1 MAALLACISLSC
13 IFCAC
18 GTGDGRENLIDLSG
32 EWAFAIDSLDA
43 GIQEEWYKK
52 SLQDKVQLPG
62 SMTTN
67 GKGEDISL
75 KTRWTGS
82 IVDSSFFKSEEY
94 ARYRE
99 PGNIKVPFWLQPIK
113 YYKGAAWYQ
122 KEINVPDSWKDK
134 AVELFIERSHWE
146 TTVWLDE
153 QMMGTRNSLG
163 TPHVYAL
170 PEPLSPGRH
179 TVTVRVDNRI
189 KDFNVGINSHS
200 ITDHTQSNWN
210 GMIGDLHVSARPALH
225 ISGVQLYPDV
235 KNKQVVAKISINNLK
250 GDTSQASLRLVV
262 TSAGTQGEKLE
273 PLSKEIDIKGESD
286 VFEIIYP
293 MGDAPRLWDEFDPN
307 LYSMEVRLTGVD
319 GADERDVTFGMRE
332 FSTQGTQ
339 FTINGRPVFLRGT
352 MEGAIF
358 PKTGYPPTAVEEWM
372 RIFRICKS
380 YGLNHMRFHSWCPP
394 EAAFTAAD
402 QMGFYLQLESS
413 SWANQGSPIGDGNAL
428 DQYIYDESARMV
440 KAYGNHPSFC
450 MMAYGN
456 EPSGENH
463 IAYLTDFVRHW
474 QQKDERILYT
484 TGSGWPVIPQSDYN
498 STPDPRIQRWGEG
511 LRSIINQQP
520 PRTNYDWKDIIAS
533 YDQPTVSHEIG
544 QWCVYPNFKEISK
557 YDGVLQAR
565 NFEIFQDKLS
575 TNGMGHL
582 ADSFL
587 LASGKLQVLCY
598 KADIEAALRTPGFGG
613 FQLLDLHDFPG
624 QGTAL
629 VGVLDP
635 FWEEKGYVTAD
646 EYSQFCSPTVPLVRL
661 PKMVYSNNETLAAHA
676 EIAHFGPLALEKVTP
691 SWKLTHSQGDVFA
704 EGQLPER
711 DIPLG
716 NALSLGTIEV
726 SLKQI
731 TKPEKLTLS
740 VSVGEAENSWDIWVY
755 PAVLPSVVNS
765 NKIKVTPVFDA
776 STESFLKKGG
786 TVLLTLPN
794 GSVKADKGGNVAVG
808 FSSIFWNTAWTGG
821 QAPHTLGILCDP
833 EHPALKEFPTEFH
846 SDWQWWDAITHADAI
861 QLSAVSSDLQP
872 IVRVI
877 DDWFTARPLALVFE
891 CRIGNGKLLVSSI
904 DLLSNQANRPEA
916 RQLLHSLTQY
926 MGSEAFNPTVQLAPD
941 KIKSFVKQ

>member
-1 MAALLACISLSC
+1 MALLACICLIC
-13 IFCAC
+13 IFSAC
-18 GTGDGRENLIDLSG
+18 RTDDRRENLIDLSG

-43 GIQEEWYKK
+43 GIQQEWYKK
-52 SLQDKVQLPG
+52 SMQDKVHLPG

-67 GKGEDISL
+67 RKGDDISL
-75 KTRWTGS
+75 KTPWTGS
-82 IVDSSFFKSEEY
+82 IIDSSFFKSQDY
-94 ARYRE
+94 ARYRKS
-99 PGNIKVPFWLQPIK
+99 GNIKVPFWLQPIK

-122 KEINVPDSWKDK
+122 KQINVPDSWKDK

-153 QMMGTRNSLG
+153 KLMGTRNSLG

-170 PEPLSPGRH
+170 PETLSPGRH
-179 TVTVRVDNRI
+179 TITVRVDNRI

-210 GMIGDLHVSARPALH
+210 GMIGDLHISARPALH
-225 ISGVQLYPDV
+225 ISDVQVYPDV
-235 KNKQVVAKISINNLK
+235 KNRQVVAKISINNLK
-250 GDTSQASLRLVV
+250 GDNSQANLRLVV
-262 TSAGTQGEKLE
+262 TSAWTKGEKLE
-273 PLSKEIDIKGESD
+273 PLSKNIDIKGKST
-286 VFEIIYP
+286 VFEILYP

-307 LYSMEVRLTGVD
+307 LYSMEVRLAGRD
-319 GADERDVTFGMRE
+319 AADEKDVPFGMRE
-332 FSTQGTQ
+332 FSTQGTH

-372 RIFRICKS
+372 RIFRVCKS

-402 QMGFYLQLESS
+402 QMGFFLQLESS
-413 SWANQGSPIGDGNAL
+413 SWANQGSSIGDGKAI

-456 EPSGENH
+456 EPAGKNQ

-498 STPDPRIQRWGEG
+498 STPEPRIQRWGEG
-511 LRSIINQQP
+511 LGSIINRQP
-520 PRTNYDWKDIIAS
+520 PRSDYDWKDIIAS
-533 YDQPTVSHEIG
+533 YEQPTVSHEIG
-544 QWCVYPNFKEISK
+544 QWCVYPNFKEIRK
-557 YDGVLQAR
+557 YDGVLKAR
-565 NFEIFQDKLS
+565 NFEIFQDKLGM
-575 TNGMGHL
+575 NGMGHL

-646 EYSQFCSPTVPLVRL
+646 EYSQFCNPTVPLVRL
-661 PKMVYSNNETLAAHA
+661 PKMVYLNNETLIATA
-676 EIAHFGPLALEKVTP
+676 EIAHFGSDVLKGITP
-691 SWKLTHSQGDVFA
+691 SWKLTHSQGGMFA
-704 EGQLPER
+704 KGQLPQR
-711 DIPLG
+711 DVPLG
-716 NALSLGTIEV
+716 NTTSLGTIAV

-740 VSVGEAENSWDIWVY
+740 VSVGEAQNSWDIWVY
-755 PAVLPSVVNS
+755 PAVLPSVVN
-765 NKIKVTPVFDA
+765 NDKIKVTSAFNA
-776 STESFLKKGG
+776 SAQSFLKKGG
-786 TVLLTLPN
+786 TVLLTLPK
-794 GSVKADKGGNVAVG
+794 GSVKAEKGGNVAVG
-808 FSSIFWNTAWTGG
+808 FSTIFWNTAWTGG

-833 EHPALKEFPTEFH
+833 GHPALKEFPTEFH
-846 SDWQWWDAITHADAI
+846 SDWQWWDAMTHADAI
-861 QLSAVSSDLQP
+861 QVSAVSSDLQP

-877 DDWFTARPLALVFE
+877 DDWFTARPLALLFE
-891 CRIGNGKLLVSSI
+891 CRIGNGKLLVSGI
-904 DLLSNQANRPEA
+904 DLLSDRANRPEA
-916 RQLLHSLTQY
+916 RQLLHSLKKY
-926 MGSEAFNPTVQLAPD
+926 MGSERFNPIVEVSPE
-941 KIKSFVKQ
+941 KIESLVKE